1 LHILPI
7 LYILQFFL
15 TGTRGTTRKRRK
27 YLCLVQ
33 ASTAISIIFS
43 GTSHSRIS
51 NVEKPYALLDAIEG
65 VTESDWEATSKRAEI
80 AEELTLERARRDL
93 SDDWKAWLKENG
105 QGKARGTKEVIR
117 PASGSGSQQ
126 ECSD

>member
-1 LHILPI
+1 M
-7 LYILQFFL
+7 
-15 TGTRGTTRKRRK
+15 
-27 YLCLVQ
+27 
-33 ASTAISIIFS
+33 
-43 GTSHSRIS
+43 
-51 NVEKPYALLDAIEG
+51 EKPYALLDAIEG